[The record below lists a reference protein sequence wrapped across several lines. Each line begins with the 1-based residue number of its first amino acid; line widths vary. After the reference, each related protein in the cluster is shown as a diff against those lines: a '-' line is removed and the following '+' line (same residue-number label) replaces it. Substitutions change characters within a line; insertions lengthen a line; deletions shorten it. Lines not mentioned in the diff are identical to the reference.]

1 LEGVGREDHA
11 VPCGF
16 ASATR
21 GPTTRDRATWCG
33 PNRPADG
40 RSRRPRRPARWALGA
55 ALALIPSTSA
65 TAAVTEGPATLDF
78 GLVLGGWGVYADG
91 DAEPSIPDQSLEAW
105 TVPASFD
112 ETWSMEEDGAEG
124 VARLFGSSNVTSSLD
139 QLVVHVGITAEVAA
153 WVPAGAPDGATAIA
167 EAFFDEVYLSFE
179 VLEASTLTVE
189 SLAGDG
195 GWITVSSMP
204 VDPGF
209 DDVSLGGAFIGV
221 TAGPGESL
229 ADEVTL
235 TWRITY
241 TPIPEPGAGLLL
253 LGLPLGRGRSR
264 GRDGER
270 SRQRR

>member
-1 LEGVGREDHA
+1 M
-11 VPCGF
+11 PCGF

-21 GPTTRDRATWCG
+21 GPTTRDRAAWCG
-33 PNRPADG
+33 PNRPVDG
-40 RSRRPRRPARWALGA
+40 RSRRSRRPARWALGA
-55 ALALIPSTSA
+55 ALALIPSAPA
-65 TAAVTEGPATLDF
+65 TAALTEGPANLDF

-105 TVPASFD
+105 TVPAAFD

-124 VARLFGSSNVTSSLD
+124 VARLFGSSTVTSSLE
-139 QLVVHVGITAEVAA
+139 QLVVHVGVTASVAA
-153 WVPAGAPDGATAIA
+153 WVPADAPDGATAIA
-167 EAFFDEVYLSFE
+167 EAFFDEIYLSFE

-195 GWITVSSMP
+195 GWVTVSSMP

-235 TWRITY
+235 TWRITVAA
-241 TPIPEPGAGLLL
+241 IPGPGVGLLL
-253 LGLPLGRGRSR
+253 LGLPLGRGRGCGRGPGR
-264 GRDGER
+264 GR
-270 SRQRR
+270 RRR